1 MGEGFSQP
9 ISKMPIKSS
18 PRNQRIKAVNSLI
31 LQISILLRSLDIIS
45 QIRGKLYEETGHGC
59 NRED

>member
-18 PRNQRIKAVNSLI
+18 PRNQRIKAVNPLMY
-31 LQISILLRSLDIIS
+31 QISILLRSLDIIS
-45 QIRGKLYEETGHGC
+45 QIRGMLTTMTGHGC